1 MSPEP
6 TYDKDTDVYRHIYRG
21 HPSASAVTN
30 ADGVTVFFEPRYAH
44 VVPVLL
50 LLALL
55 AFRPSGLAG
64 RTEQIARV

>member
-1 MSPEP
+1 MSAFVAAILGGLTSMWGCIVGAILLAAIE
-6 TYDKDTDVYRHIYRG
+6 T
-21 HPSASAVTN
+21 
-30 ADGVTVFFEPRYAH
+30 GVTVFFEPRYAH